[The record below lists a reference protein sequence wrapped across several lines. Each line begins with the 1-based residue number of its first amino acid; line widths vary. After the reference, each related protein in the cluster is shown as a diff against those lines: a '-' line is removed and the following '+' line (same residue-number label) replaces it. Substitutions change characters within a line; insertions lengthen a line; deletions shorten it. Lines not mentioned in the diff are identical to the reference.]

1 MSEAHIPYFQGDF
14 TVVSSLK
21 KKLLY
26 MFRIITT
33 QLIKIAKLLLEWV
46 FNLRVKIIITSKF
59 NVGMNKKTVVF
70 NTYVY

>member
-1 MSEAHIPYFQGDF
+1 
-14 TVVSSLK
+14 
-21 KKLLY
+21 